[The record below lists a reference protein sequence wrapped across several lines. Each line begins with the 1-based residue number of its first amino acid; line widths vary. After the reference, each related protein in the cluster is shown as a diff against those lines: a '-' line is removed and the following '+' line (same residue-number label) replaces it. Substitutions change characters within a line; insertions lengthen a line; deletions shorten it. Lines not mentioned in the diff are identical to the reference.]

1 MLSNESE
8 RTTESTRPLPLLESR
23 RSDVRGDVQLCQARS
38 PTRNRAYN
46 EVVRR
51 RPAVSLALPC
61 GKRASWKTFSSC
73 TLPSDANRKGRHI
86 CRAHGHMQ
94 GSRTSRGGAPH
105 RRNEG
110 VTRCNQ
116 RRKIDHY
123 SRLSQPAGAGD
134 SHHFGSEVTRL
145 STGEHLVALSRT
157 CVCIGTTGSEPSTS
171 FSRSVPRLSTCHS
184 RRRRSFLQS
193 LEPEGPL
200 WERLMAEKRT

>member
-46 EVVRR
+46 EVLRR

-116 RRKIDHY
+116 RRKIDH
-123 SRLSQPAGAGD
+123 D
-134 SHHFGSEVTRL
+134 SHLGLLEQATRIISGQRSHFFPLENTLSLYRELAYALERL
-145 STGEHLVALSRT
+145 APNHRHHAQG
-157 CVCIGTTGSEPSTS
+157 
-171 FSRSVPRLSTCHS
+171 
-184 RRRRSFLQS
+184 RRRAHPHAIQGGAEASCRVWS
-193 LEPEGPL
+193 LKDPYGNV
-200 WERLMAEKRT
+200 